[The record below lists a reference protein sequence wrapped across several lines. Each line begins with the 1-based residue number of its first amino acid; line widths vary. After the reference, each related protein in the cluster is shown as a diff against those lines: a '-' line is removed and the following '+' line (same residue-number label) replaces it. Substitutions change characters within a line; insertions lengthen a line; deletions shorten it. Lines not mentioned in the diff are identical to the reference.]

1 MAERVAERA
10 AADAGM
16 SGVEFSSAGTI
27 SEEYDDPMDRRAA
40 AVLEEY
46 GYRHEDHRAR
56 RITAAQIESADLVVA
71 MEPSHL
77 RSVLALA
84 PDSSKVSLLTD
95 FDPAAEPGS
104 GVPDPWFGSD
114 AGFYDTLTAIE
125 SRDAGPPGPHPT
137 IARSGIRP
145 GQQGI
150 SQGRTSTD
158 SASLT
163 GFHRLLA
170 MLADRDSGRN

>member
-10 AADAGM
+10 AADAGV

-71 MEPSHL
+71 MEPSHA

-84 PDSSKVSLLTD
+84 PDRSKVRLLTD
-95 FDPAAEPGS
+95 FDPAAAPGA
-104 GVPDPWFGSD
+104 GVPDPWFGSSD
-114 AGFYDTLTAIE
+114 GFYDTLTAIE
-125 SRDAGPPGPHPT
+125 SAMPGLLDH
-137 IARSGIRP
+137 IRE
-145 GQQGI
+145 
-150 SQGRTSTD
+150 
-158 SASLT
+158 L
-163 GFHRLLA
+163 
-170 MLADRDSGRN
+170 RNLREG